1 MRRTDLAAPLGRRIC
16 VIRHLS
22 PQPLRS
28 IEQLYRRTSRRK
40 ILLYSVMSLPF
51 MLKFFICL
59 NPGQIRRI
67 SFLSDFW
74 RPLKRTAIF
83 LVVWT
88 KLNNFNNRWQIRRR
102 DPESYRCFHE
112 SWLHS
117 TRILIRFHAR
127 EMKWSRSFYKRFS
140 KDVKDTASYLEV
152 ISLISTTVMIALNSC
167 VRFIIF
173 VFTSLV
179 SFSLLFFEFHIKFV
193 LELFKLL

>member
-40 ILLYSVMSLPF
+40 ILLYSVMSLPL

-74 RPLKRTAIF
+74 RPLKRTVIF
-83 LVVWT
+83 
-88 KLNNFNNRWQIRRR
+88 
-102 DPESYRCFHE
+102 
-112 SWLHS
+112 
-117 TRILIRFHAR
+117 
-127 EMKWSRSFYKRFS
+127 
-140 KDVKDTASYLEV
+140 
-152 ISLISTTVMIALNSC
+152 
-167 VRFIIF
+167 
-173 VFTSLV
+173 
-179 SFSLLFFEFHIKFV
+179 
-193 LELFKLL
+193 